1 MSLQVGDDAHK
12 SRVHVKV
19 ENVKVMEADNV
30 QGVMKVKNVM
40 GVMEAENAKKAKV
53 EKTKADNVEV
63 ENKPGSPN
71 YIISM
76 SLSAKPPVAERFAD
90 GRVLD
95 TAFLQKGPDGNVV
108 AIFDGM
114 PHTFDAPNV
123 VLDKVAATAGQPPQK
138 GKTVK
143 KGKKG
148 KKVKKGKKD
157 EKVEKAKGTK
167 TAKDNTIDKP
177 PKAKIKIA
185 NRRNS
190 NVERPTAMQT
200 EVLPVKPTY
209 GVMYYKKGHTI
220 GIRQKF
226 GLKRQVFGFGGRPS
240 LHKHKAA
247 MKKVGQDIVTF
258 LEADNDLAYSEAKS
272 EGQRRSEAP

>member
-1 MSLQVGDDAHK
+1 MQVDDDAHK
-12 SRVHVKV
+12 SRVMRVKV
-19 ENVKVMEADNV
+19 ENGTVMEADNV
-30 QGVMKVKNVM
+30 QGVMKAKNVM
-40 GVMEAENAKKAKV
+40 GVMEAENSKKAKV
-53 EKTKADNVEV
+53 EKTNADNVEV
-63 ENKPGSPN
+63 KNKPESPIYN
-71 YIISM
+71 ITM

-95 TAFLQKGPDGNVV
+95 TAFLQKGPDGKVV

-157 EKVEKAKGTK
+157 KKVEKAKGTK
-167 TAKDNTIDKP
+167 TAKDNTIDKT

-200 EVLPVKPTY
+200 GVLPVKPTY

-272 EGQRRSEAP
+272 EGQRRSEAL